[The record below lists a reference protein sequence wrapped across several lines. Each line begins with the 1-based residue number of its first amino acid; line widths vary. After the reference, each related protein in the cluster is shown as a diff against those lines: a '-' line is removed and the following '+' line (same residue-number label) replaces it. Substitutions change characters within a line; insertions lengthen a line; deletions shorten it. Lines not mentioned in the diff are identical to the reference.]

1 MRLGNE
7 DKKIVFCIPERQT
20 SHDIG
25 QGFIRPVFEETVDGL
40 KPIDEDV
47 FKNNGLIRVTKGYSS
62 SFNQEGRFYKVE
74 ADISNSWDELIV
86 MMVILNMLLMIG

>member
-1 MRLGNE
+1 MSQWNE

-40 KPIDEDV
+40 KPIDE
-47 FKNNGLIRVTKGYSS
+47 KSWGQPLEI
-62 SFNQEGRFYKVE
+62 
-74 ADISNSWDELIV
+74 ADRK
-86 MMVILNMLLMIG
+86 

>member
-1 MRLGNE
+1 MGLGNE
-7 DKKIVFCIPERQT
+7 DKKIVFCMPERQT

-47 FKNNGLIRVTKGYSS
+47 FKNNVSVVAR
-62 SFNQEGRFYKVE
+62 NC
-74 ADISNSWDELIV
+74 
-86 MMVILNMLLMIG
+86 MVPGILKM